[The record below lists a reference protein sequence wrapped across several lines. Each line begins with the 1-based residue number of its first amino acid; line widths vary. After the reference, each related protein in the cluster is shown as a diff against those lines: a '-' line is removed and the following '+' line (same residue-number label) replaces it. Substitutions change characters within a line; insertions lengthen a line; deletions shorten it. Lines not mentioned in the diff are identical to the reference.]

1 MADDMMVE
9 PATTTTITTKK
20 PKETT
25 TTTTT
30 TEQSTTTTTT
40 TQKVENKV
48 VYASHP
54 IYWPGH
60 GDVPGGYSV
69 MQSDRADE
77 WIAAKFIRAA
87 STKEIKSYYGV

>member
-1 MADDMMVE
+1 MANDVMVE
-9 PATTTTITTKK
+9 PATTTTTTTKK
-20 PKETT
+20 PKE
-25 TTTTT
+25 TT